1 MRKFLLSA
9 SLFSAALMLAG
20 ASARTQPIAP
30 GSQSDEKQTQQ
41 ATKSVSGTVVSIGDK
56 GRSFAVEVNDGDKKQ
71 TVQFVVDQETQVQGQ
86 VKVGT
91 PVKVEYVAKADQNVA
106 RTVTPQSQG

>member
-9 SLFSAALMLAG
+9 SLLSAGLMLAG
-20 ASARTQPIAP
+20 ISAKTQPSPAAP
-30 GSQSDEKQTQQ
+30 QAADQSQQS
-41 ATKSVSGTVVSIGDK
+41 TKSVSGTVVSIGDK
-56 GRSFAVEVNDGDKKQ
+56 GRSFAVEVNEGDKKQ